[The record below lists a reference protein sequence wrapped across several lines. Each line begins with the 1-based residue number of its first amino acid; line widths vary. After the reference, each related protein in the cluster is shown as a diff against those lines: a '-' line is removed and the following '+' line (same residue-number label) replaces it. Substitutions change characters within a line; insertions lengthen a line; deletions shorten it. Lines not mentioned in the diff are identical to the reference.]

1 MISERV
7 DADSD
12 ATVDNRAR
20 KHRCLSKPVVSLLQP
35 ATEGKSLTLINT
47 IRRSVL
53 DAPHISTFLN
63 KENVAPEE
71 VVRLGRGR
79 RKVLRRRSS
88 KQAEKETNINVNQTT
103 KHLEPFAMSL

>member
-1 MISERV
+1 MISERL
-7 DADSD
+7 DAD
-12 ATVDNRAR
+12 TDNRAR
-20 KHRCLSKPVVSLLQP
+20 KHRCISKPAVSPLQP
-35 ATEGKSLTLINT
+35 TTEGKSLTFDT